1 MKMVRKQVYI
11 TPEQDK
17 KLKECSQRLG
27 VSEAELI
34 RRGLELVDHEG
45 DIWRMQ
51 RLAAWARVQAI
62 MDEHIRTRPEGSG
75 IDKFDREEVYAER
88 LDRPGRISR

>member
-1 MKMVRKQVYI
+1 MRMVRKQVYI

-17 KLKECSQRLG
+17 KLKECAQRLG

-34 RRGLELVDHEG
+34 RRGIELVEG
-45 DIWRMQ
+45 GSDERRIQ
-51 RLAAWARVQAI
+51 RLAAWKRLEVM

-75 IDKFDREEVYAER
+75 IDKFNRDEVYAER
-88 LDRPGRISR
+88 LDRLGRILG